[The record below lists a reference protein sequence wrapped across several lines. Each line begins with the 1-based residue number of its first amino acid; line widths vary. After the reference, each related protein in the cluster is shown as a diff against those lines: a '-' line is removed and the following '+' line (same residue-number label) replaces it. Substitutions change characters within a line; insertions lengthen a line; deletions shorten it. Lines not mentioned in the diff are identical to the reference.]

1 MPFSRS
7 TDRASLRSVGAA
19 ASICMCCCMA
29 YAAEPT
35 TTITPEAQ
43 SGASPSGTP
52 GFLQPFKYVPS
63 ATVRKPESQLPVP
76 ARSPDQQRL
85 VELNAQGD
93 YSGVV
98 REGESI
104 MAREKADPE
113 LQLIF
118 ANSLA
123 WTGKLSAA
131 ASAYA
136 ELAKSPL
143 VNEAQIGLAN
153 VERWRGRDDRALPLY
168 QQVLQ
173 RDASNADAQEG
184 LELSI
189 RELRPRTALSA
200 GSASDSSDMQRRSF
214 SVNHRWRNSAGTVIY
229 EAEAE
234 NVDDSLPARQ
244 AQQSNWTLRAT
255 NLELALKPS
264 LELSMPSSG
273 DQRLYGSVRLKLDDD
288 QESIELGSVNWG
300 KLALNAN
307 ALAAGLSATHAGLAM
322 VRTGWAGSLTGRWD
336 YYEVSDGNIVT
347 SGRLQFSPAWR
358 PLGAHI
364 KPFASI
370 ESRKSSFNTLNYW
383 SPDQGAVTAYVGALA
398 EWAYADWNL
407 YFSAQSGTGLSGDA
421 GNGWSVSA
429 GGKRWL
435 AADLA
440 LSMNLWSMSSWRDA
454 AAYRAQAATITMEK
468 LWR

>member
-1 MPFSRS
+1 MTPSQPLNL
-7 TDRASLRSVGAA
+7 ASLRPLS
-19 ASICMCCCMA
+19 SIAGLFLCCIA

-35 TTITPEAQ
+35 TTINPESQ
-43 SGASPSGTP
+43 GSTSPSTTP
-52 GFLQPFKYVPS
+52 GFLPPFKYVPS
-63 ATVRKPESQLPVP
+63 NTVRKPEVQLPSP
-76 ARSPDQQRL
+76 TRSADQQRL
-85 VELNAQGD
+85 VELNAKGD

-113 LQLIF
+113 LKLIF

-123 WTGKLSAA
+123 WTGNLSAA
-131 ASAYA
+131 ALAYA
-136 ELAKSPL
+136 DLAKSPL
-143 VNEAQIGLAN
+143 INEAQIGLAN
-153 VERWRGRDDRALPLY
+153 VERWRGRDDRAYPLY
-168 QQVLQ
+168 QEVLK
-173 RDASNADAQEG
+173 RDASNADAKEG
-184 LELSI
+184 LELST
-189 RELRPRTALSA
+189 RELRPRTAVSV
-200 GSASDSSDMQRRSF
+200 GSASDSSDMQRRSA
-214 SVNHRWRNSAGTVIY
+214 SINHRWRNTEGTMIF
-229 EAEAE
+229 EAEGE

-244 AQQSNWTLRAT
+244 AQQANWTVRAT

-264 LELSMPSSG
+264 LELSMPTSG
-273 DQRLYGSVRLKLDDD
+273 DQRLYGSLRIKFDDD
-288 QESIELGSVNWG
+288 QELIELGSVNWG

-307 ALAAGLSATHAGLAM
+307 ALASGLSATHAGLAM

-336 YYEVSDGNIVT
+336 YYEISDRNVLT

-358 PLGAHI
+358 PLGAPV
-364 KPFASI
+364 KPFVSV
-370 ESRKSSFNTLNYW
+370 ESRRASFNTLNYW
-383 SPDQGAVTAYVGALA
+383 SPDQGAVTAYLGALA

-435 AADLA
+435 TPDLSI
-440 LSMNLWSMSSWRDA
+440 SMNLWSMSSWRDA
-454 AAYRAQAATITMEK
+454 STYRAQAATLTLEK